1 MGKTDDDNNSVCSD
15 VEQTTT
21 ETVII
26 KDKKDKKDKK
36 NKNKSSNEENDED
49 HVNNKND
56 VDDEEDDDDDDEDDD
71 DEDDDE
77 DDEDEDDEEDEEEE
91 EEDDDDDN
99 NEFDTTIIQFEMMKN
114 FFIDKEGENIST
126 HLGSISHELRKL
138 NKIAVK
144 LLEKKN

>member
-1 MGKTDDDNNSVCSD
+1 MSKTDDDKNSVCSD
-15 VEQTTT
+15 DEQTN

-26 KDKKDKKDKK
+26 KDKKVKK
-36 NKNKSSNEENDED
+36 NK
-49 HVNNKND
+49 VNIVN
-56 VDDEEDDDDDDEDDD
+56 EDDVEKNKVDCQNDDDDEDDD
-71 DEDDDE
+71 DEDDEDE
-77 DDEDEDDEEDEEEE
+77 EEEDEEEEDEDEDEEDEEDEEEE
-91 EEDDDDDN
+91 EDDDDDDDN

-144 LLEKKN
+144 LLEKKS